1 MPAGNEQERVGLV
14 FSEPLDEGLGH
25 SFCYVRPPVLE
36 SARFSPGSQSERFGF
51 LASNDTEAAAAGLE
65 EPPGSSFRFLQQEE
79 ERTTNPKSSS
89 GGGGNGGGV
98 GVAETTTFK
107 SISGASVSA
116 NTSTPRT
123 VVASSHGGGAE
134 TYSNGAAFANAAA
147 HDRAAAFES
156 TASFSSLPLQPCP
169 RAGMS
174 GPMSGPLSGAL
185 QQDRSFMSAPLERA
199 RFMSG
204 PLERAVMSGP
214 LENIDRGHFS
224 APLGGPSGATAH
236 HMAYLRKRKRYFSRF
251 VRTVRRPLGK
261 MLPAVLQL
269 VGWQQAKD
277 YDKYGPARGGSGVY
291 DSGVFA
297 GYPSEDNVYSN
308 INVQWAQGKAGE
320 DRIQVVLSEEHGWLF
335 VGIYDGFN
343 GPDAPEF
350 LMGNLYKAIYDELQ
364 GLLWDRKPDCPHAQS
379 QQQNPN
385 ASEPRSDDC
394 CPNAQPQQH
403 NPNGAEARSEDYSPN
418 AQPQQNNPNNTEARS
433 EVCAN
438 AQPQQHSPNEG
449 IAARSEDRP
458 HALPLQDNPNRL
470 VGPEASQ
477 EDCSEP
483 LRQSPDHQQD
493 PQAKQEECSNERLSP
508 HRNPGELEANE
519 ENQPTART
527 GQQKPDLRQDLKG
540 KREHPEG
547 KDKDLRISEHEM
559 TDKDQRYQPPRTIA
573 SENPPIKTHEID
585 TECSNCSV
593 KLTGSEGD
601 PRPSTEFIKR
611 VTFQCEK
618 KGSREGIKSKSLREL
633 LAEEEDDDSLDFS
646 VWNPTTNFVISSQN
660 TQQRTAKPLS
670 RSTAPAADESRL
682 ALDGSGET
690 SEGNGATDQISDPQT
705 RRATNSDSEQKQGKG
720 MSLLSSKLRLSYSKR
735 KENHRKLFPWRYDWE
750 KEPIEVERKID
761 ERIKHNAQRCNACA
775 VDHGSVLKALSRAL
789 EVTEEAYLEMTD
801 RVLDENPELAL
812 MGSCLLVM
820 LMKDQDVY
828 VMNVGDSRAIVAQ
841 LSPETNSSTK
851 QHCSHRKGDGHD
863 RVGSKEAFVR
873 SELEDITE
881 EPPADSAPIEANGND
896 GSELPAPGT
905 KLSALQLSTDHSTSI
920 EEEVIRIK
928 AEHPDDSQSI
938 LNDRVK
944 GRLKVTRA
952 FGAGFL
958 KQPKWN
964 NALLEMFRNDY
975 IGTAPYITCMPSLRH
990 HRLGPNDQFLVLSSD
1005 GLYQYLSNQ
1014 EVVSQVELFM
1024 ANNPDG
1030 DPAQHLI
1037 EELLVR
1043 AANKAGMDFYELLDI
1058 PQGDRRKYHD
1068 DVSVM
1073 VIALE
1078 GRRIWRWRSSGKY

>member
-51 LASNDTEAAAAGLE
+51 LASNDPEAAAAALDDAT
-65 EPPGSSFRFLQQEE
+65 GSSFRFSQQEE
-79 ERTTNPKSSS
+79 ERITNPKSS
-89 GGGGNGGGV
+89 GNGVGV

-107 SISGASVSA
+107 AISGASVSA

-123 VVASSHGGGAE
+123 VVASSHGGAE

-156 TASFSSLPLQPCP
+156 TALFSSLPLQPVP
-169 RAGMS
+169 RGGMS
-174 GPMSGPLSGAL
+174 GPMSGPLSGSL
-185 QQDRSFMSAPLERA
+185 QQDRSFMSAPLERGG
-199 RFMSG
+199 FMSG
-204 PLERAVMSGP
+204 PLERAFMSGP
-214 LENIDRGHFS
+214 LENIDRSHFS
-224 APLGGPSGATAH
+224 APLGGLSGATNH
-236 HMAYLRKRKRYFSRF
+236 HMAYFRKRKRYFSRF

-261 MLPAVLQL
+261 VLPAVLQL
-269 VGWQQAKD
+269 VGLQQAKD

-291 DSGVFA
+291 DSGMFA
-297 GYPSEDNVYSN
+297 SYPSEDNVQSN
-308 INVQWAQGKAGE
+308 NNVQWAQGKAGE
-320 DRIQVVLSEEHGWLF
+320 DRVHVVLSEEHGWLF

-350 LMGNLYKAIYDELQ
+350 LMGNLYRAIYDELQ

-385 ASEPRSDDC
+385 GSEARSDDC

-403 NPNGAEARSEDYSPN
+403 NPDGTEARSEDYCPN
-418 AQPQQNNPNNTEARS
+418 AQPQQNNPTSTEARS
-433 EVCAN
+433 ELCPN
-438 AQPQQHSPNEG
+438 AQPQQHNPNDG
-449 IAARSEDRP
+449 IVARSEDCP
-458 HALPLQDNPNRL
+458 HAQPLQDNPSRL
-470 VGPEASQ
+470 LGSEARQ

-483 LRQSPDHQQD
+483 SRQGPDHQQD
-493 PQAKQEECSNERLSP
+493 PQTKQEDCSNERLSP
-508 HRNPGELEANE
+508 QRNPDDPEDLEANE
-519 ENQPTART
+519 ENHPTVRT
-527 GQQKPDLRQDLKG
+527 GQQNPDHPQHLEG
-540 KREHPEG
+540 KREHPED
-547 KDKDLRISEHEM
+547 KDKDLRRSEQKT
-559 TDKDQRYQPPRTIA
+559 TDKDHRYQPPSTIA
-573 SENPPIKTHEID
+573 SENPLIKTHEID
-585 TECSNCSV
+585 TECSKCSV
-593 KLTGSEGD
+593 KVAGSEGD

-618 KGSREGIKSKSLREL
+618 KGRREGVKGKSLREL
-633 LAEEEDDDSLDFS
+633 LAEEEDDSLDFS
-646 VWNPTTNFVISSQN
+646 VWNPTTNFVIRSSQN
-660 TQQRTAKPLS
+660 MQQRTAKPVS
-670 RSTAPAADESRL
+670 RSTAPAADESTL
-682 ALDGSGET
+682 ALEGSGET
-690 SEGNGATDQISDPQT
+690 SERNGATDQISDPHT
-705 RRATNSDSEQKQGKG
+705 RRGTYSDSEQKQGRG
-720 MSLLSSKLRLSYSKR
+720 MSLLSSKLRQSYSRR
-735 KENHRKLFPWRYDWE
+735 KESHRKFFPWRYDWE

-761 ERIKHNAQRCNACA
+761 ERIKQNAQRCNACA
-775 VDHGSVLKALSRAL
+775 VDHVSVLKALSRAL

-863 RVGSKEAFVR
+863 RMGSREAFVR

-881 EPPADSAPIEANGND
+881 EPPVDSAPIEANGNN
-896 GSELPAPGT
+896 GSEFPAPGT
-905 KLSALQLSTDHSTSI
+905 KLIALQLSTDHSTSI
-920 EEEVIRIK
+920 EEEVMRIK

-1024 ANNPDG
+1024 EKFPDG

-1037 EELLVR
+1037 EELLFR
-1043 AANKAGMDFYELLDI
+1043 AAKKAGMDFHELLDI

-1073 VIALE
+1073 VISLE
-1078 GRRIWRWRSSGKY
+1078 GRRIWRSSGKYI